1 MFFCEHRGR
10 KTKSTRARYS
20 HSSIL
25 GIVWRI
31 LGWTPFGLLKFF
43 LSLILVLQWQR
54 INFQLGVEMSPLS
67 ILRNPRWRPKAI
79 ADGGHLG
86 FLKTLNGD
94 ISTPSWKL
102 ILGPCTS
109 RIKQEKNFIRPKG
122 VQRKKAPSLPDYD
135 TSYGPGTYH
144 GEPVT
149 AKIYFTWKIHNNNCI
164 ICVFECKFC
173 TSEV

>member
-1 MFFCEHRGR
+1 MRSFTLVIRFIFCQSFHSIYYKASNKIGGFVLNFKFYGKIVFFCEHRGR

-67 ILRNPRWRPKAI
+67 ILRNPRWRPIAI

-122 VQRKKAPSLPDYD
+122 VQRKKAPSLPD
-135 TSYGPGTYH
+135 
-144 GEPVT
+144 
-149 AKIYFTWKIHNNNCI
+149 
-164 ICVFECKFC
+164 
-173 TSEV
+173 